1 MLIRRPR
8 LAVSPQ
14 LLGSDPGSLLSL
26 PPSPGMTF
34 SRMAQWGGGA
44 GCLGFRAGLESWLQ
58 ITIRGASGVLTELP
72 WTRVSFSLRWRG
84 GGVGSSIGGVC
95 GVAGTEGLAQGPADG
110 N

>member
-1 MLIRRPR
+1 
-8 LAVSPQ
+8 
-14 LLGSDPGSLLSL
+14 
-26 PPSPGMTF
+26 MTF

-58 ITIRGASGVLTELP
+58 ITIRGASGVLTELL